1 MEELHGDPAQSWSS
15 EATQS
20 PPHAWSFHFICI
32 SLLDKLFVYLFL
44 IMTKRENICTNWW
57 FYLFVCFCVDGFY
70 DLDILV
76 WILRV
81 YAYVDIDIGV
91 YLELIMYNVLGDFF
105 NFQRKLC
112 PNFQVLIMHMFRGSF
127 KVKTE
132 SFLNLLI
139 GCFVIIKNEEI
150 VEPLLILMI
159 PKHSH

>member
-32 SLLDKLFVYLFL
+32 SLLDILLVYLFL
-44 IMTKRENICTNWW
+44 IMTKGENICTNWW

-81 YAYVDIDIGV
+81 YAYVVTNFGYWYWCLLLWILMLV
-91 YLELIMYNVLGDFF
+91 FTLNWLCTMFTM
-105 NFQRKLC
+105 FQRVFLIFKGNFVQIFKFSLCTCLGGVLKLKL
-112 PNFQVLIMHMFRGSF
+112 NFSLI
-127 KVKTE
+127 
-132 SFLNLLI
+132 I
-139 GCFVIIKNEEI
+139 W
-150 VEPLLILMI
+150 
-159 PKHSH
+159 